1 MQQGH
6 LRDHPGGEG
15 RDGTRTLQRSASN
28 RKYKEVQYV
37 KVFVSVVDPD
47 PSRFTWMRN
56 QFCEKIFV
64 VKNII

>member
-28 RKYKEVQYV
+28 IKYKDVQYI
-37 KVFVSVVDPD
+37 KVFVSVVDPNILHLD
-47 PSRFTWMRN
+47 PDP
-56 QFCEKIFV
+56 EILP
-64 VKNII
+64 